1 MPKPKQNKRKSGSL
15 YRVMQ
20 NNKTLDPKPTDEK
33 GENL

>member
-1 MPKPKQNKRKSGSL
+1 MPKPKQNKRKSGRL

-20 NNKTLDPKPTDEK
+20 SKETLDPKPTDEK